1 MGLSKLQSIRE
12 QASNELLEG
21 ETKWS
26 NNEIDFLTMF
36 EGSYC
41 LMRSTLMWSNSR
53 PPTQRRKWNQKKP
66 RTKKMI
72 IGKVKEKAK
81 QKMSY
86 VPDQHFTKFVSPSSM
101 GKRGA
106 RLPGFCLNRI
116 RPHARVRSPP
126 AQANKHE
133 NTTIATTIDQK
144 TENSCSSCEEKSDE
158 GVKQGS
164 VIGRKIMIVVD
175 SSLEAKGAVQWAL
188 THTVQNQ
195 DTIVLLHVMK
205 PSNKQGTDDEESSK
219 EIAPRA
225 NELASSFKNMCQVKR
240 PEVQTE
246 ITVIEGKEKG
256 KKIVEEAKKQGVALL
271 VLGQKKRST
280 TWRLLM
286 MWAGQRVTGGVVEYC
301 IQNAHCMA
309 IAVRRKSKKS
319 GGYMITTKRHKDFW
333 LLA

>member
-1 MGLSKLQSIRE
+1 
-12 QASNELLEG
+12 
-21 ETKWS
+21 
-26 NNEIDFLTMF
+26 
-36 EGSYC
+36 
-41 LMRSTLMWSNSR
+41 
-53 PPTQRRKWNQKKP
+53 
-66 RTKKMI
+66 
-72 IGKVKEKAK
+72 
-81 QKMSY
+81 
-86 VPDQHFTKFVSPSSM
+86 M
-101 GKRGA
+101 GKRGT

-126 AQANKHE
+126 AQAKHD
-133 NTTIATTIDQK
+133 TSATKIDQK
-144 TENSCSSCEEKSDE
+144 NENSCSASEEKSDD
-158 GVKQGS
+158 GVKPGS

-175 SSLEAKGAVQWAL
+175 SSLEAKAAVQWAL

-205 PSNKQGTDDEESSK
+205 PSSKQATDEESNK

-225 NELASSFKNMCQVKR
+225 YELASSFKNMCHVKR
-240 PEVQTE
+240 PEVQIE
-246 ITVIEGKEKG
+246 IAVIEGKEKG
-256 KKIVEEAKKQGVALL
+256 PKIVEEAKKQEVALL

-286 MWAGQRVTGGVVEYC
+286 MWAGHRVSGGVVEYC

>member
-1 MGLSKLQSIRE
+1 
-12 QASNELLEG
+12 
-21 ETKWS
+21 
-26 NNEIDFLTMF
+26 
-36 EGSYC
+36 
-41 LMRSTLMWSNSR
+41 
-53 PPTQRRKWNQKKP
+53 
-66 RTKKMI
+66 
-72 IGKVKEKAK
+72 
-81 QKMSY
+81 
-86 VPDQHFTKFVSPSSM
+86 M
-101 GKRGA
+101 GKRGT

-126 AQANKHE
+126 AQAKHD
-133 NTTIATTIDQK
+133 TTSATKVDEK
-144 TENSCSSCEEKSDE
+144 TENVCEEKSDD
-158 GVKQGS
+158 GVKQGC

-175 SSLEAKGAVQWAL
+175 SSLEAKAAVQWAL

-205 PSNKQGTDDEESSK
+205 PSKQATDDESSK

-225 NELASSFKNMCQVKR
+225 YELASSFKNMCHVKR
-240 PEVQTE
+240 PEVQIE
-246 ITVIEGKEKG
+246 ISVIEGKEKG
-256 KKIVEEAKKQGVALL
+256 PKIVEEAKKQGVALL

-286 MWAGQRVTGGVVEYC
+286 MWAGHRASGGVVEHC